1 MRRALLPFY
10 GARGRAA
17 PVARQPRAVRNAM
30 VKAVLLAETER
41 PIAAKIQLYLK
52 VKSLKRHFL
61 QRRRRYRP
69 SIATD
74 QSYSSDYRKQKSA
87 YHIFLH
93 QGFNKSFI
101 VMRIIYPSL

>member
-74 QSYSSDYRKQKSA
+74 QSYIVATTVSNNPPIIFFYIRASINPSS
-87 YHIFLH
+87 L
-93 QGFNKSFI
+93 
-101 VMRIIYPSL
+101 